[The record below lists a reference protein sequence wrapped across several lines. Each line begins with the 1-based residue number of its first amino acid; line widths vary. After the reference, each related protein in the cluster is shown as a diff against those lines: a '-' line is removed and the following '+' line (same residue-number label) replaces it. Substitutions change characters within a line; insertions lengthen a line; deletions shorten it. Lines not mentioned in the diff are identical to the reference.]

1 MDYSKIKE
9 RISELNKEIFE
20 LRSEAL
26 IDYVKTHGEKMNHF
40 VDTLILKVTD
50 FEINISAD
58 PSWDVV
64 IDELYVNKAGK
75 LCFRVYNESDNSIHI
90 DREFKPSDSSI
101 MEIFFSYLCK

>member
-50 FEINISAD
+50 FEIDISAD
-58 PSWDVV
+58 PSWNVV
-64 IDELYVNKAGK
+64 IDELYVDKAGK
-75 LCFRVYNESDNSIHI
+75 LCFRVYNESDNSIYL
-90 DREFKPSDSSI
+90 DREFRPGDITI
-101 MEIFFSYLCK
+101 MSTFFSLLCK